1 MPRQTVR
8 LEISSQDGFTKVVPV
23 DRTPFSI
30 GSEKSSHLALAAPGI
45 AQHHAQIVL
54 LGGTCHLL
62 PGASAAPLFADGAP
76 VPAGGLALAHGARIA
91 LGTGCP
97 YTLRLLLEGARSED
111 REDRLVMLMEVA
123 RTITSSLAVEDILD
137 RVLEGAVR
145 FSGAERGYL
154 FLKDGDRLSRWH
166 HGPPVQDDVQVSLS
180 VLEEVAAT
188 GKPAYRD
195 VASGEPGQTA
205 SDSIVRLRLQAILCL
220 PLAVRQDVIG
230 VVYLDSRRRLPH
242 HRPDLPLL
250 EALAGLAAVAIQNSH
265 LVEERVRA
273 ERTSVIGQMARAVV
287 HDLRSPL
294 SSIRGLAELLH
305 ERAPEEDPSRPH
317 LATIMA
323 EADRLTGLT
332 GDLLQFSRE
341 APPLLRSPARL
352 ADLVRQTLKPLQPRL
367 QRGNVSVSLG
377 LDEEARASV
386 DAPRMVR
393 VLHNLLANSLDA
405 MRGGGHL
412 DIRCGRVN
420 GSCHLTVR
428 DSGCGMTEDV
438 RRRVFEPFFTH
449 GKAQGTGL
457 GMAIVQRIVEEHGG
471 SIRVDSAPG
480 TGTTVTLALPAA
492 EGPSGARPA
501 GSRHGAPD

>member
-1 MPRQTVR
+1 LPRQMAR
-8 LEISSQDGFTKVVPV
+8 LEIASPDGFVKIVPV

-30 GSEKSSHLALAAPGI
+30 GSETSSHLTLGAPGI
-45 AQHHAQIVL
+45 SPHHAQIVL
-54 LGGTCHLL
+54 LGGTCHIV
-62 PGASAAPLFADGAP
+62 PGASGAPLFADGVR
-76 VPAGGLALAHGARIA
+76 VPPGGVALAHGARIT
-91 LGTGCP
+91 LGAECP
-97 YTLRLLLEGARSED
+97 YTLRLLLDGTQSED
-111 REDRLVMLMEVA
+111 REDRLVTLMEVA
-123 RTITSSLAVEDILD
+123 RTITSSLSVEDILD

-145 FSGAERGYL
+145 FSGAQRGYL
-154 FLKDGDRLSRWH
+154 FLKEGDRLSRWH
-166 HGPPVQDDVQVSLS
+166 HGPSVENDVQVSLS

-188 GKPAYRD
+188 GRPVYRD
-195 VASGEPGQTA
+195 VASGEPGQTT

-305 ERAPEEDPSRPH
+305 ERAPEGDRARPH

-352 ADLVRQTLKPLQPRL
+352 ADLVRQTLNPLQTRL
-367 QRGNVSVSLG
+367 KPANVNITLG

-386 DAPRMVR
+386 DAPRILR

-405 MRGGGHL
+405 MHGGGLL
-412 DIRCGRVN
+412 DIRCLRVN

-480 TGTTVTLALPAA
+480 QGTTVTLALPSA
-492 EGPSGARPA
+492 EILPGGPSAAPRQ
-501 GSRHGAPD
+501 GAPG

>member
-1 MPRQTVR
+1 MVR
-8 LEISSQDGFTKVVPV
+8 LEIASKDGFTKIVPI

-30 GSEKSSHLALAAPGI
+30 GSESSSSLALAAPGI
-45 AQHHAQIVL
+45 APHHAQIAL
-54 LGGTCHLL
+54 LGGACHLV
-62 PGASAAPLFADGAP
+62 PGTSRAPLFADGVP
-76 VPAGGLALAHGARIA
+76 VTPGGVALAHGARIQ
-91 LGTGCP
+91 LGPGCP
-97 YTLRLLLEGARSED
+97 YTLRLLAENTEAGD
-111 REDRLVMLMEVA
+111 GGDRLVTLMEIA

-145 FSGAERGYL
+145 FSGAQRGYL
-154 FLKDGDRLSRWH
+154 FLKEGDRLSRWR
-166 HGPPVQDDVQVSLS
+166 HGPSGEDDVQVSVS

-188 GKPAYRD
+188 GRPVYRD
-195 VASGEPGQTA
+195 VAAGEPGQSTT
-205 SDSIVRLRLQAILCL
+205 DSIVRLRLQAILCL
-220 PLAVRQDVIG
+220 PLAVRQDVLG
-230 VVYLDSRRRLPH
+230 VVYLDSRLRLPH

-294 SSIRGLAELLH
+294 SSIRGLAELLR
-305 ERAPEEDPSRPH
+305 ERAPQGDPARPH
-317 LATIMA
+317 LTTIMA
-323 EADRLTGLT
+323 EADRLSGLT

-341 APPLLRSPARL
+341 APPLLRSTTRL
-352 ADLVRQTLKPLQPRL
+352 ADLVRQTLKPLGPRL

-386 DAPRMVR
+386 DAPRMLR

-405 MRGGGHL
+405 MRGGGLL

-420 GSCHLTVR
+420 GSCQLSVR
-428 DSGCGMTEDV
+428 DSGCGMPENV

-471 SIRVDSAPG
+471 SVRVDSAPG
-480 TGTTVTLALPAA
+480 EGTTVTLALPAA
-492 EGPSGARPA
+492 EAPA
-501 GSRHGAPD
+501 AEAPAASVQGAPA